1 MIEQNVFQQSTGR
14 LVQGD
19 NRRVDNTKAKRFS
32 RILRSI
38 GAVLSGLIATV
49 VLSLGTDFLMH
60 ATGVYPAWSQPMDDS
75 QFALATA
82 YRSVYAIT
90 GSYVSALVASFQPMQ
105 HAVALGVVG
114 MVLATKGAIT
124 TWNAGPQF
132 ARRWYAIALILLSIP
147 YGWLGGKVRVR
158 QLSK

>member
-1 MIEQNVFQQSTGR
+1 MIEQNVFQQSTET

-19 NRRVDNTKAKRFS
+19 NRRVGNTKAKRFS

-49 VLSLGTDFLMH
+49 LLSLGTDFLMH
-60 ATGVYPAWSQPMDDS
+60 ATGVYPAWYQPMDDS
-75 QFALATA
+75 FALATA
-82 YRSVYAIT
+82 YRSVYAVS
-90 GSYVSALVASFQPMQ
+90 GSYVSARVASFQPMQ

-114 MVLATKGAIT
+114 MVLATIGAIT

-147 YGWLGGKVRVR
+147 CGWLGGKLRVR